1 MRPRRSAVLIM
12 LAALLLLARTAA
24 AQQSGQSDQPDQPD
38 PLDKAMIR
46 VGSFG
51 INPTVLLHDI
61 GRDNNVFND
70 AVDPKSDF
78 TFTLSPKA
86 EILFRPRF
94 VHFDYTASTDY
105 VYYQTYASQRSTSV
119 GSSIRADFDIAWL
132 QPYVTL
138 EGENSSARLNAEV
151 DARARHHETT
161 YGAGTEIKIATRT
174 SVSVGVRRTDLAYD
188 AGSTFRGTDLATSLD
203 SRTDGIDVTGAVD
216 LTPFTKASLTVSR
229 DEQRFTFEPDR
240 DANLLRIA
248 PTLSFSPQAVLKGT
262 VSVGY
267 SRLSPLSSTLPAWS
281 GLTAVATLGTTIVGR
296 YELEGTLSREP
307 RYSYDLVTPYYIL
320 TGGTLT
326 LTVALV
332 GPFDVKATD
341 TEQVMSYRP
350 LATGAAGPGTIGND
364 TYKSYGG
371 GVGYKIRDRVRLGMN
386 ADWSN
391 RGSELAFDRTY
402 RNRRIYASLT
412 WGAQQ

>member
-1 MRPRRSAVLIM
+1 MSPRRSAVLIV

-24 AQQSGQSDQPDQPD
+24 AQQTGQSELPDSSD
-38 PLDKAMIR
+38 PLDTAMIR
-46 VGSFG
+46 VGSLG
-51 INPTVLLHDI
+51 INPTILLHDV
-61 GRDNNVFND
+61 GRDDNVFND

-78 TFTLSPKA
+78 TLTLSPKA

-94 VHFDYTASTDY
+94 VHLDYTASTDY

-119 GSSIRADFDIAWL
+119 ASSIRADFDVAWL
-132 QPYVTL
+132 QPYVAL
-138 EGENSSARLNAEV
+138 EGANSSARLNEEV
-151 DARARHHETT
+151 DARARHHQKT
-161 YGAGTEIKIATRT
+161 YGAGIAAKIATRT
-174 SVSVGVRRTDLAYD
+174 SVSVGVRHADLTYD
-188 AGSTFRGTDLATSLD
+188 AGSTFRGSDLGTALD
-203 SRTDGIDVTGAVD
+203 NRLLGIDVTGAVD
-216 LTPFTKASLTVSR
+216 LTPFTKASVTVSR
-229 DEQRFTFEPDR
+229 EEERFTFAHDR

-248 PTLSFSPQAVLKGT
+248 PTLSFSPQAILKGT

-267 SRLSPLSSTLPAWS
+267 SRLSPLSSTLPPWG
-281 GLTAVATLGTTIVGR
+281 GLTARTTLGTTIVGR

-332 GPFDVKATD
+332 GPFDVKATG
-341 TEQVMSYRP
+341 TEQVMSYRGN
-350 LATGAAGPGTIGND
+350 ATGTVVPGTIGSD
-364 TYKSYGG
+364 IYKSYGG
-371 GVGYKIRDRVRLGMN
+371 GVGYKIRDRVRLGLN

-391 RGSELAFDRTY
+391 RGSDLSFDRTY